1 MPSKSKLATIL
12 LITALI
18 SSNLIW
24 AGVFYWKFAYQN
36 SNEVIAQSQQ
46 KLNAIDVEL
55 PSIKYDYYKIQNP
68 ETATKIAK
76 DMEKVN
82 RITKT
87 VSQDIAAI
95 NLAGTKESTT
105 KNIDEFQSL
114 TKSFEQNKK
123 EVDCIIKVYEE
134 SSGGNNLYSYQ
145 YQGLSDS
152 SSVLESMINDA
163 TKCGAVITEP
173 QKTQMIESYKNMVEQ
188 SKILNS
194 KQSSFNF
201 QKGDYSEQQMQESQK
216 LSEEYS
222 KYTSKFADAIV
233 TPIRQKYQPIV
244 DYTEYLK
251 TVSF

>member
-1 MPSKSKLATIL
+1 MSSKSKLATIS
-12 LITALI
+12 LITILI

-87 VSQDIAAI
+87 VSQDIATI
-95 NLAGTKESTT
+95 NTSSLKESTA
-105 KNIDEFQSL
+105 KNITEFQSL
-114 TKSFEQNKK
+114 TKGFEQNKK
-123 EVDCIIKVYEE
+123 EVDCIIKIYEE

-145 YQGLSDS
+145 YQGLSDTS
-152 SSVLESMINDA
+152 SILESMIDDA
-163 TKCGAVITEP
+163 TKCGAVITES
-173 QKTQMIESYKNMVEQ
+173 QKTQMVESYKNMIEQ
-188 SKILNS
+188 FKILSS
-194 KQSSFNF
+194 KQNNLNF
-201 QKGDYSEQQMQESQK
+201 QKGDYNEQQMQESQK

-222 KYTSKFADAIV
+222 KYTSKFADSVV